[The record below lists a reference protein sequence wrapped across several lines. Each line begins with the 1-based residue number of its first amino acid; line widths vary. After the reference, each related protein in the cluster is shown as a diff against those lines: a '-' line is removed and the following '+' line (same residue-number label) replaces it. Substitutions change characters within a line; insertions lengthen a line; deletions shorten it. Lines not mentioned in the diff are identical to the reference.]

1 MNRDTLFIFLAALL
15 ATLAG
20 WLGYV
25 AGWPVPVCLV
35 MVAVCCMALPARHTY
50 ELQKRAQ
57 SHATRT
63 HAFIQRLIDG
73 IPDPVYIKDAD
84 SRYMMVNDAFARE
97 HRFSKAAIIGMTY
110 IDLTSDVPTG
120 TVSAQEDKDVI
131 AGNDLEK
138 EQHTSLPSTGE
149 ECFRIVTK
157 RRSVWMDGS
166 PVVVGAHFYITR
178 WKIAERELQQA
189 LQREVERRER
199 TQSFIQRLIDVIP
212 QPVYVRDA
220 QSRFLMVNEAFL
232 QERQIAA
239 TELIGNTP
247 AVIAPS
253 PDIADMVLKE
263 DSEVLAGKVILK
275 EERTTHPVSG
285 DERFR
290 LISKGSCLDAEGNK
304 VIVGANFNITSWRKA
319 EREARLALQAQSR
332 LKDFLQRIFDALPTP
347 LFVEDLHSRRLLM
360 ANSALA
366 TLADA
371 PHTNLLGKRV
381 DELPSR
387 DLAQGLQTRNPS
399 DLPEGQVHESE
410 VTLGTGTPKP
420 RNFIMREVVSS
431 GLEQQPVR
439 IGVLTDIT
447 SLREAELRWQQAS
460 TAKSLFLASMS
471 HEIRTPLN
479 GVLGTLRLALNETN
493 LNGEARTYVETSLS
507 SAELL
512 LAIISDI
519 LDFSKIEAGEL
530 KLENIDFSLR
540 RLVEDTLPMFRDHAS
555 QKGLRFEVSIA
566 EDFPAYQ
573 MGDPIRIRQ
582 VLTNLVSNAIKFTAN
597 GHIHVDI
604 KYLSDGRTQLRV
616 QDTGIGIAAEAIPR
630 LFQKFQ
636 QADSSTT
643 RRFGGTGLGLAICRE
658 LVEAMGGSI
667 CVRSEESQGAC
678 FEVLLPLRLGAQPPE
693 EKPKALP
700 QHSHCLRILCA
711 EDVAVNQM
719 IVRAQLRNLGHDVK
733 IVDNGLAA
741 LEALAKEDYDL
752 VLMDGHMPVMDGR
765 EATQYIRA
773 GGNETWKVRNSHIR
787 IIALTADASTDNKE
801 YYLDAGMDE
810 FLTKPVQ
817 ENQLHAALSRTIEAL
832 LAQGAHLQPNP
843 HNNQTTT
850 HKAPISAAK
859 ATAAMVL
866 APKLNVDDP
875 ELAAE
880 MTPMMVETFR
890 SALANI
896 DQALK
901 TQDFH
906 TLSEEL
912 HSIKGSTAYFA
923 DQKLHHMAQ
932 TLEAAAR
939 HHQTLPMEEQ
949 WPTLRAGL
957 EAFITMHS

>member
-1 MNRDTLFIFLAALL
+1 MNRDTLFILLAALL
-15 ATLAG
+15 APLAG
-20 WLGYV
+20 WLGFI
-25 AGWPVPVCLV
+25 AGLPVPVCL
-35 MVAVCCMALPARHTY
+35 MLVAVCCVVLPARRTHA
-50 ELQKRAQ
+50 LHKRAQ
-57 SHATRT
+57 NHATRT

-73 IPDPVYIKDAD
+73 IPDPVYIKGAD
-84 SRYMMVNDAFARE
+84 SCYMMVNDAFARE
-97 HRFSKAAIIGMTY
+97 HRFSKAAIIGMSY
-110 IDLTSDVPTG
+110 IDLTADVPTG
-120 TVSAQEDKDVI
+120 TVSAQEDRDVI

-138 EQHTSLPSTGE
+138 EQHTTLPSTGE

-239 TELIGNTP
+239 TDLIGNTP
-247 AVIAPS
+247 VMIAPS
-253 PDIADMVLKE
+253 PEIASLVLEE
-263 DSEVLAGKVILK
+263 DRDVLAGKVILK

-285 DERFR
+285 EERFR

-304 VIVGANFNITSWRKA
+304 VIVGANFNITSWRRA

-332 LKDFLQRIFDALPTP
+332 LRDFLQRIFDALPTP
-347 LFVEDLHSRRLLM
+347 LFVEDLSTRKLLM

-366 TLADA
+366 TLAGA
-371 PHTNLLGKRV
+371 PHTSLLGKRM
-381 DELPSR
+381 DELPR
-387 DLAQGLQTRNPS
+387 HDLAQGLQTRNPI
-399 DLPEGQVHESE
+399 DLPEGQVRECE
-410 VTLGTGTPKP
+410 MTLSTGTPQP
-420 RNFIMREVVSS
+420 RSFIMREVVSS

-479 GVLGTLRLALNETN
+479 GVLGTLRLALNETS

-530 KLENIDFSLR
+530 KLERIDFSLR
-540 RLVEDTLPMFRDHAS
+540 RLLEDTLPMFRDHAS

-566 EDFPAYQ
+566 EDLPPYQ
-573 MGDPIRIRQ
+573 VGDPIRIRQ
-582 VLTNLVSNAIKFTAN
+582 VLTNLVSNAIKFTPT
-597 GHIHVDI
+597 GHIHVEL
-604 KYLSDGRTQLRV
+604 KYLSDGNTQLRV

-667 CVRSEESQGAC
+667 AVRSEESQGAC
-678 FEVLLPLRLGAQPPE
+678 FEVLLPLKLGNKPPE
-693 EKPKALP
+693 EKPNVLP
-700 QHSHCLRILCA
+700 PHSHCLRVLCA
-711 EDVAVNQM
+711 EDVTVNQM
-719 IVRAQLRNLGHDVK
+719 IVRAQLRNMGHEVK

-741 LEALAKEDYDL
+741 LEALATADYDL
-752 VLMDGHMPVMDGR
+752 VLMDGHMPKMDGR
-765 EATQYIRA
+765 EATQCIRA
-773 GGNETWKVRNSHIR
+773 GGNETWQVRNPNIR
-787 IIALTADASTDNKE
+787 IVALTADASTDNKE

-817 ENQLHAALSRTIEAL
+817 ENQLHAALTRTIEVL
-832 LAQGAHLQPNP
+832 LAQGIALQPNP
-843 HNNQTTT
+843 NCSHANA
-850 HKAPISAAK
+850 HCVPITAAK

-890 SALANI
+890 SALASI
-896 DQALK
+896 DEALK

-912 HSIKGSTAYFA
+912 HSIKGSTGYFA

-957 EAFITMHS
+957 EAFITMHT